1 LFFILKRFSFVS
13 VKTKK
18 VTLSVIAEE
27 LNVSKTL
34 VSLVLNGKGNAA
46 AINKITQEKV
56 LKKAKELNYYPNQVA
71 RGLRMGATKTIGLL
85 VADISNPFY
94 ARITRTI
101 EHHAEK
107 EAYSLIVC
115 SSDEDQDREKRLVRM
130 LLDRQVDGI
139 IMTSTLNN
147 SEDLH
152 SLFPKDYPL
161 VLFDR
166 YLANSNAN
174 FVGVNNVLAAQNAI
188 QHFIN
193 KGHSNIGF
201 LTITPDYLSTL
212 RDRKIGY
219 FKALLENGIEHKEK
233 YIIEVDY
240 NQIKDKR
247 YAQITNFL
255 NDNNEITAVFTTNN
269 HLAVA
274 CLEAV
279 KQLGLRVP
287 EDVSII
293 TFDDVEL
300 FQFTSPALSTIAQP
314 LEEIG
319 QKAVAI
325 LLKEMKSS
333 GQTPQKAI
341 LQTQLIIRES

>member
-1 LFFILKRFSFVS
+1 MFFILKRFSFVR

-27 LNVSKTL
+27 LQVSKTL
-34 VSLVLNGKGNAA
+34 VSLVLNGKGDAA
-46 AINKITQEKV
+46 AINKMTQEKV
-56 LKKAKELNYYPNQVA
+56 IRKALELNYKPNQVA
-71 RGLRMGATKTIGLL
+71 RGLRMGTTNTIGLL

-101 EHHAEK
+101 EHYAEK
-107 EAYSLIVC
+107 EGYSIIVC
-115 SSDEDQDREKRLVRM
+115 SSDEDQEREKRLIRM
-130 LLDRQVDGI
+130 LLDRQVDGV

-147 SEDLH
+147 SEELH

-166 YLANSNAN
+166 YLANSQAN
-174 FVGVNNVLAAQNAI
+174 YVGVNNILATEDAVC
-188 QHFIN
+188 HFIA
-193 KGHSNIGF
+193 KGHKNIGF
-201 LTITPDYLSTL
+201 LTITPGYLSTL
-212 RDRKIGY
+212 RDRKMGY
-219 FKALLENGIEHKEK
+219 YKALLEHGIEHKER
-233 YIIEVDY
+233 YIIEIDY
-240 NQIKDKR
+240 NQIKEKR
-247 YAQITNFL
+247 YTQISDFL
-255 NDNNEITAVFTTNN
+255 NENKEVTAVFCTNN

-279 KQLGLRVP
+279 KQLGLKVP
-287 EDVSII
+287 EDLSII

-319 QKAVAI
+319 QRAVAI

-333 GQTPQKAI
+333 DPTPQKEI
-341 LQTQLIIRES
+341 LQTKLIIRES